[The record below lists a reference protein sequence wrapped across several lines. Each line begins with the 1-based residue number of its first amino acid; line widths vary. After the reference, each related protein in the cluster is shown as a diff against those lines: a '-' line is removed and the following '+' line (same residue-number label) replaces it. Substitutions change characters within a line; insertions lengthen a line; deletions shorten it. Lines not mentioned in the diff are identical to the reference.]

1 MKTLLTIIIAIAT
14 LTIGSATT
22 TPVTN
27 APAKLIATAAI
38 EIAAVGVEGHALF
51 ESATYNVAEENIAF
65 TTVEN
70 VDMIQIFN
78 AEGNLEF
85 QLPVMSNQVSISK
98 ALFSQG
104 ESQLG
109 FIMSGKA
116 EVFMTTVNIK

>member
-1 MKTLLTIIIAIAT
+1 MKTLLTIITTIAT
-14 LTIGSATT
+14 LTISFATT
-22 TPVTN
+22 TP
-27 APAKLIATAAI
+27 PAKLIATAAI
-38 EIAAVGVEGHALF
+38 EIAAVNVEGHALF
-51 ESATYNVAEENIAF
+51 ESASYNVEEENIEF

-116 EVFMTTVNIK
+116 EVFMTSVNMK

>member
-1 MKTLLTIIIAIAT
+1 MKTLLTTIIAIT
-14 LTIGSATT
+14 SLTIATAT
-22 TPVTN
+22 STP
-27 APAKLIATAAI
+27 PAKLIATATV
-38 EIAAVGVEGHALF
+38 EIAAVNVEGHELF
-51 ESATYNVAEENIAF
+51 ESASYNVESENIEF
-65 TTVEN
+65 STVEN

-116 EVFMTTVNIK
+116 EVFMTSVNMK

>member
-1 MKTLLTIIIAIAT
+1 MKTILTIIIAVAT

-22 TPVTN
+22 TPIVT
-27 APAKLIATAAI
+27 PTKLIATATV
-38 EIAAVGVEGHALF
+38 EIAAVSIEGQDLF
-51 ESATYNVAEENIAF
+51 ESASYNAFEENIEF
-65 TTVEN
+65 TTIEN

-78 AEGNLEF
+78 AAGNLEF

-116 EVFMTTVNIK
+116 EVFMAAVTIK

>member
-1 MKTLLTIIIAIAT
+1 MKTLLTIIIAITT

-22 TPVTN
+22 VTITP
-27 APAKLIATAAI
+27 PAKLIATATI
-38 EIAAVGVEGHALF
+38 EIAAVNVEGHDLF
-51 ESATYNVAEENIAF
+51 ESANYNAEEENIEF

-116 EVFMTTVNIK
+116 EVFMTSVNMK

>member
-1 MKTLLTIIIAIAT
+1 MKTILTIIIAVAT

-22 TPVTN
+22 NPIVT
-27 APAKLIATAAI
+27 PAKLIATATV
-38 EIAAVGVEGHALF
+38 EIAAVSIEGQDLF
-51 ESATYNVAEENIAF
+51 ESASYDAVEENIEF

-85 QLPVMSNQVSISK
+85 QLPVMSNQVSISR
-98 ALFSQG
+98 ALFSLG

-116 EVFMTTVNIK
+116 EVFMTSVNMK

>member
-1 MKTLLTIIIAIAT
+1 MKTLLTTIIAIAT
-14 LTIGSATT
+14 LTIGFATT
-22 TPVTN
+22 TP
-27 APAKLIATAAI
+27 PAKLIATAAI
-38 EIAAVGVEGHALF
+38 EIAAVNVEGHELF
-51 ESATYNVAEENIAF
+51 ESASYNVEEENIEF

-116 EVFMTTVNIK
+116 EVFMTSVNMK